1 MSDFVVN
8 WAFHLATG
16 LCIGLSLTL
25 CGLLLWALEALG
37 VTRPKIQFTGAGL
50 VTWLLL
56 TAGLAQSGALS
67 DFSSIPPRLFAVV
80 TPTWFFCLILTF
92 HPRLQTLWKQVPT
105 TWLLGFQTFRVGVEI
120 FLWLLFTSAIVPVQM
135 TFEGRNWDILTGLTA
150 PLMVW
155 LWVQQPQARR
165 SLVLIWNLAGLALLL
180 NIVGISILSM
190 PTAFQVFT
198 QAPSNTFVA
207 SFPFVWLPSFL
218 VPLALLGHCISLRQ
232 WTLQARFKSPQHVVL
247 DQ

>member
-1 MSDFVVN
+1 MQDLAV
-8 WAFHLATG
+8 HLATG
-16 LCIGLSLTL
+16 LCIGISLTL
-25 CGLLLWALEALG
+25 CGLILWSLKALG
-37 VTRPKIQFTGAGL
+37 VSSRAQKWTGIGL
-50 VTWLLL
+50 VGWLLL
-56 TAGLAQSGALS
+56 TAGLAQSGILNH
-67 DFSSIPPRLFAVV
+67 FSSTPPRIFAVV
-80 TPTWFFCLILTF
+80 MPALVFCLILTF
-92 HPRLQTLWKQVPT
+92 HPRLQTLWQQVPT
-105 TWLLGFQTFRVGVEI
+105 TWLLGFQTFRIGVEL

-218 VPLALLGHCISLRQ
+218 VPLALLGHCLSLRQ
-232 WTLQARFKSPQHVVL
+232 WALQARFKSPQHVV
-247 DQ
+247 

>member
-1 MSDFVVN
+1 MQDLAV
-8 WAFHLATG
+8 HLATG
-16 LCIGLSLTL
+16 LCIGISLTL
-25 CGLLLWALEALG
+25 CGLILWSLKALG
-37 VTRPKIQFTGAGL
+37 VSSRAQTWTGIGL
-50 VTWLLL
+50 VGWLLL
-56 TAGLAQSGALS
+56 TAGLAQSGVLNH
-67 DFSSIPPRLFAVV
+67 FSSTPPRMFAVV
-80 TPTWFFCLILTF
+80 MPALFFCLILTF
-92 HPRLQTLWKQVPT
+92 HPRLQTLWQQVPT
-105 TWLLGFQTFRVGVEI
+105 TWLLGFQTFRIGVEL

-165 SLVLIWNLAGLALLL
+165 SLVLIWNLAGLTLLL

-218 VPLALLGHCISLRQ
+218 VPLALLGHCLSLRQ
-232 WTLQARFKSPQHVVL
+232 SALQARFKSPQHVV
-247 DQ
+247 

>member
-1 MSDFVVN
+1 MPDLAV
-8 WAFHLATG
+8 HLATG
-16 LCIGLSLTL
+16 LCIGISLTL
-25 CGLLLWALEALG
+25 CGLILWSLKALEVSSHAQ
-37 VTRPKIQFTGAGL
+37 KWTGIGL
-50 VTWLLL
+50 VVWLLL
-56 TAGLAQSGALS
+56 TAGLAQSGVLNH
-67 DFSSIPPRLFAVV
+67 FSSTPPRIFAVV
-80 TPTWFFCLILTF
+80 MPALFFCLILTF
-92 HPRLQTLWKQVPT
+92 HPRLQTLWQQVPT
-105 TWLLGFQTFRVGVEI
+105 TWLLGFQTFRIGVEL

-165 SLVLIWNLAGLALLL
+165 SVVLIWNLAGLALLL

-218 VPLALLGHCISLRQ
+218 VPLALLGHCLSLRQ
-232 WTLQARFKSPQHVVL
+232 SALQARFKSPQHVV
-247 DQ
+247 

>member
-1 MSDFVVN
+1 MQDLAV
-8 WAFHLATG
+8 HLATG
-16 LCIGLSLTL
+16 LCIGISLTL
-25 CGLLLWALEALG
+25 CGLILWSLKALG
-37 VTRPKIQFTGAGL
+37 VSSPAQKWTGIGMAA
-50 VTWLLL
+50 WLLL

-67 DFSSIPPRLFAVV
+67 NFSSIPPRLFAVV

-92 HPRLQTLWKQVPT
+92 HPRLQTLWQQVPT

-135 TFEGRNWDILTGLTA
+135 TFEGRNWDILTGLSA
-150 PLMVW
+150 PLMIW
-155 LWVQQPQARR
+155 LWHKKPQWQRP
-165 SLVLIWNLAGLALLL
+165 LVLLWNVLGLALLI

-198 QAPSNTFVA
+198 QTPANTFVA

-218 VPLALLGHCISLRQ
+218 VPLALLGHCLSLRQ
-232 WTLQARFKSPQHVVL
+232 WALQARFKSPQHVV
-247 DQ
+247 